1 MKDYNEWVYLTDVKY
16 HDDGRPVTILFKEV
30 WMVHKALAYIS
41 KDQADEWKSYVGVNA
56 VNITY
61 HYDEDDNMVI
71 TDAMLLNGK
80 KGA

>member
-1 MKDYNEWVYLTDVKY
+1 MMKTFNEWVYFMDVKY
-16 HDDGRPVTILFKEV
+16 HDDKTTVLFKEV

-41 KDQADEWKSYVGVNA
+41 KATADEWKSYVGVNA

-71 TDAMLLNGK
+71 TDALLLNGK
-80 KGA
+80 KGE